1 MINIV
6 AFITPKTEFYQECRQ
21 RIVDVLSITRAEEGC
36 VRFEIYEDQITKQLV
51 FVETFTSQTALDEHY
66 AQPYILPIFEF
77 YQTAL
82 QKEPEIH
89 KLSSISE

>member
-6 AFITPKTEFYQECRQ
+6 AFITPKSEFYGECKQ
-21 RIVDVLSITRAEEGC
+21 RITDVLSITRAEEGC
-36 VRFEIYEDQITKQLV
+36 IRFEIYENKTTKQLV
-51 FVETFTSQTALDEHY
+51 FVETFTSQITLDEHY

-89 KLSSISE
+89 KLSLIE

>member
-6 AFITPKTEFYQECRQ
+6 AFITPKNEFYDECRQ
-21 RIVDVLSITRAEEGC
+21 KITDVLAITRAEEGC
-36 VRFEIYEDQITKQLV
+36 IRFEIYEDISTKQLV
-51 FVETFTSQTALDEHY
+51 FVETFSSQIALDEHY

-89 KLSSISE
+89 KLSLIRE